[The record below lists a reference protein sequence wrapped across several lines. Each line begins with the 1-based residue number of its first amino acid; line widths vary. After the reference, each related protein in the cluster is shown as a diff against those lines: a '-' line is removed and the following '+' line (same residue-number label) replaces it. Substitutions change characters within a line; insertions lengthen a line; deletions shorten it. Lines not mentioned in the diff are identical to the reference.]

1 MKTIAEERTLDF
13 LSRKAVIPKYGFP
26 VDVVE
31 LDVRSTNG
39 RSTGVLFQYRTGV
52 FVETIS
58 QIRPDGGWKSSNQ
71 WLISSR
77 IVVLFQ
83 RMIPRHVTE
92 RILEGLAD
100 TPVVYIQGARQ
111 AGKSTI
117 VRSIAERRW
126 PASYLTLDS
135 AAVLAAANHDAEGFI
150 AGLERPAVIDE
161 AQRVPALALAIK
173 AAVDVDR
180 RPGQFLLTGS
190 ASVLSLPKLAESL
203 AGRMELHTL
212 WPFSQGEMAGVR
224 ETFIDRMFAAA
235 PTMAEPVMETE
246 DALITRICAGGYPE
260 IHARRSPARRQAWF
274 DAYVDAILQ
283 RDVRDWA
290 NIERLADM
298 PRLLA
303 LLASRVGQ
311 LINYAE
317 LARALAMPQSTL
329 KRYMTL
335 LGMTFLVQPLPP
347 WFANIGKRL
356 TKAPKLMLA
365 DTGLVTHL
373 IDADAERLKRDRT
386 LLGHV
391 LENFVAMELTKQ
403 LGWSRRRCKLFHFR
417 TDAGAEAD
425 FVLEDRKGRL
435 VGVEVKCTQAVHKK
449 DFRGL
454 EVLAQ
459 LTGERFTRGVVLYP
473 GATAVPFGRNLHALP
488 MPQLWT

>member
-1 MKTIAEERTLDF
+1 
-13 LSRKAVIPKYGFP
+13 
-26 VDVVE
+26 
-31 LDVRSTNG
+31 
-39 RSTGVLFQYRTGV
+39 
-52 FVETIS
+52 
-58 QIRPDGGWKSSNQ
+58 
-71 WLISSR
+71 
-77 IVVLFQ
+77 
-83 RMIPRHVTE
+83 MIPRHVTE
-92 RILEGLAD
+92 RILAGLAD

-111 AGKSTI
+111 VGKSTI
-117 VRSIAERRW
+117 ARNIAEQRW
-126 PASYLTLDS
+126 LTPYLTLDS

-161 AQRVPALALAIK
+161 AQRAPALALAIK

-190 ASVLSLPKLAESL
+190 ASVLSLPKPAESL

-212 WPFSQGEMAGVR
+212 WPFSQGEMARVR
-224 ETFIDRMFAAA
+224 ESFIDRLFAAA
-235 PTMAEPVMETE
+235 LTMTEPVVETE

-260 IHARRSPARRQAWF
+260 IHARRSSEARSLGDFVPEFPGYSEIHVGRSPEAGSWDDFVPEFPGYREIHTGGSSDRHQAWF
-274 DAYVDAILQ
+274 EAYVDAILR

-290 NIERLADM
+290 NIERLTDM

-329 KRYMTL
+329 KRYMAL
-335 LGMTFLVQPLPP
+335 LRMTCLVQLLPP

-373 IDADAERLKRDRT
+373 IDADVERLKRDRT

-403 LGWSRRRCKLFHFR
+403 LSWSKRRCKLFHFR
-417 TDAGAEAD
+417 THAGAEAD
-425 FVLEDRKGRL
+425 FVLEDRKGQL

-454 EVLAQ
+454 EVLAE
-459 LTGERFTRGVVLYP
+459 LTGERFIRGVVLYP
-473 GATAVPFGRNLHALP
+473 GATLVPFGRNLHALP
-488 MPQLWT
+488 MPQLWM